1 MMITILFR
9 LKIMIMMR
17 MTCSRIMMRLK
28 LKTTS
33 LKNVLKNFNNLIK
46 IRRIMMKIMMQI
58 PMMMRLNSI
67 KLKEQILWQKY
78 LIIHIMKQIL
88 KKYNKITMSLIQ
100 EKK

>member
-1 MMITILFR
+1 
-9 LKIMIMMR
+9 
-17 MTCSRIMMRLK
+17 MRLK

>member
-1 MMITILFR
+1 
-9 LKIMIMMR
+9 
-17 MTCSRIMMRLK
+17 
-28 LKTTS
+28 
-33 LKNVLKNFNNLIK
+33 
-46 IRRIMMKIMMQI
+46 MMQI

>member
-1 MMITILFR
+1 
-9 LKIMIMMR
+9 
-17 MTCSRIMMRLK
+17 MMRLK